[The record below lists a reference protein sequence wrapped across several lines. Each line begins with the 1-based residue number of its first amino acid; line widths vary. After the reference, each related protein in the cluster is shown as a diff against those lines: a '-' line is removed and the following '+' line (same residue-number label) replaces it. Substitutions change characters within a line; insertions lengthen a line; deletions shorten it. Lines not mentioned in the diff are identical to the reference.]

1 MPFGRPKNRKAPEA
15 SVTAVA
21 LTGPLSSTHQPAR
34 PAHGDASACT
44 PPSSDAVPPAAGELT
59 QRPAD
64 AGGGGGKGSGAV
76 DGSGEPAASTAVPS
90 AGLVHASRLAGTP
103 S

>member
-15 SVTAVA
+15 SVTAAA
-21 LTGPLSSTHQPAR
+21 LTGRLSSTHQPAR
-34 PAHGDASACT
+34 PAHGDASTCT

-59 QRPAD
+59 QPPPD
-64 AGGGGGKGSGAV
+64 TGGGGGRGGGGV
-76 DGSGEPAASTAVPS
+76 DGSGQPEASTAVPS
-90 AGLVHASRLAGTP
+90 AVLGHASRLSGTP